1 MIKSL
6 LLTSSAFFAL
16 CLPALA
22 QVEPGEPAPDFNLKD
37 SKDNSQKLSAY
48 LGKFVVLEWL
58 NPECPIVKKHYS
70 GGNMQKLQKEY
81 TAKGVIWLSIISSA
95 PGKQGHCTGPQ
106 AEANRKDM
114 GASPTAVLLDPSGDV
129 GQKYGAKTTPHMF
142 IINPDGKVIYA
153 GAIDSIESPKS
164 ADCDKATNYVRE
176 TLDAA
181 LDGKPVPTP
190 QTKPYGCNVKY

>member
-6 LLTSSAFFAL
+6 FLISSAFFAL

-37 SKDNSQKLSAY
+37 SKDNSQELSTYA
-48 LGKFVVLEWL
+48 GKFVVLEWM
-58 NPECPIVKKHYS
+58 NHDCPFVKKQYS
-70 GGNMQKLQKEY
+70 SGNMQKLQKEY
-81 TAKGVIWLSIISSA
+81 TEKGVIWLSIISSA

-129 GQKYGAKTTPHMF
+129 GQKYGAKTTPDIF
-142 IINPDGKVIYA
+142 IINPAGKIIYA
-153 GAIDSIESPKS
+153 GAIDSIPSANP
-164 ADCDKATNYVRE
+164 ADCAKATNYVRE

-181 LDGKPVPTP
+181 LAGKPVPTP
-190 QTKPYGCNVKY
+190 QTKSYGCSVKY

>member
-1 MIKSL
+1 MIKSFL
-6 LLTSSAFFAL
+6 LISSAFFAL

-22 QVEPGEPAPDFNLKD
+22 QVEPGELAPDFNLKD
-37 SKDNSQKLSAY
+37 SKDNSQKLSTYA
-48 LGKFVVLEWL
+48 GKFVVLEWL
-58 NPECPIVKKHYS
+58 NPECPFVKKHYS

-81 TAKGVIWLSIISSA
+81 TAKGVVWLSIISSA

-129 GQKYGAKTTPHMF
+129 GQKYGAKTTPDIF
-142 IINPDGKVIYA
+142 IINPAGNIIYA
-153 GAIDSIESPKS
+153 GAIDSIQSTNPS
-164 ADCDKATNYVRE
+164 DCAKATNYVRE

-181 LDGKPVPTP
+181 LAGKPVPTP
-190 QTKPYGCNVKY
+190 QTKSYGCSVKY

>member
-22 QVEPGEPAPDFNLKD
+22 QVEPGEPAPDFSLKD
-37 SKDNSQKLSAY
+37 SKDNSQKLSTY
-48 LGKFVVLEWL
+48 NGKFVVLEWM
-58 NPECPIVKKHYS
+58 NHDCPFVKKQYS
-70 GGNMQKLQKEY
+70 SGNMQKLQKEY
-81 TAKGVIWLSIISSA
+81 TGKGVIWLSIISSA

-106 AEANRKDM
+106 ADANCKDM

-129 GQKYGAKTTPHMF
+129 GQKYGAKTTPDIF

-153 GAIDSIESPKS
+153 GAIDSIPSANP
-164 ADCDKATNYVRE
+164 ADCAKATNYVRE

-181 LDGKPVPTP
+181 LAGKPVPTP
-190 QTKPYGCNVKY
+190 QTKSYGCSVKY

>member
-6 LLTSSAFFAL
+6 ILTSSAVLAL
-16 CLPALA
+16 CLPTFA
-22 QVEPGEPAPDFNLKD
+22 QVEPGEPAPDFSLKD

-58 NPECPIVKKHYS
+58 NPECPFVKKHYS

-81 TAKGVIWLSIISSA
+81 TSKGVIWLSIISSA
-95 PGKQGHCTGPQ
+95 PGQQGHCTGPQ

-114 GASPTAVLLDPSGDV
+114 SASPTAVLLDPSGDV

-153 GAIDSIESPKS
+153 GAIDSINSPKS

-181 LDGKPVPTP
+181 LAGKPIPHQETR
-190 QTKPYGCNVKY
+190 PYGCNVKY

>member
-6 LLTSSAFFAL
+6 LLISSAFFAL

-22 QVEPGEPAPDFNLKD
+22 QVEPGEPAPEFSLKD
-37 SKDNSQKLSAY
+37 SQDDFKKLSAY
-48 LGKFVVLEWL
+48 AGKFVVLEWM
-58 NPECPIVKKHYS
+58 NHDCPFVKKQYS
-70 GGNMQKLQKEY
+70 SGNMQKLQKEY

-129 GQKYGAKTTPHMF
+129 GQKYGAKTTPDIF
-142 IINPDGKVIYA
+142 IINPAGNIIYA
-153 GAIDSIESPKS
+153 GAIDSIPS
-164 ADCDKATNYVRE
+164 ANPSDCAKATNYVRE
-176 TLDAA
+176 TLNAA
-181 LDGKPVPTP
+181 LAGKPVPTP
-190 QTKPYGCNVKY
+190 QTKSYGCSVKY

>member
-1 MIKSL
+1 MINSL
-6 LLTSSAFFAL
+6 FFTSSAFFAL
-16 CLPALA
+16 CLTALA

-37 SKDNSQKLSAY
+37 SKDNSQKLSTY
-48 LGKFVVLEWL
+48 IGKFVVLEWM
-58 NPECPIVKKHYS
+58 NHDCPFVKKQYS
-70 GGNMQKLQKEY
+70 SGNMQKLQKEY

-114 GASPTAVLLDPSGDV
+114 GASSTAVLLDPSGDV
-129 GQKYGAKTTPHMF
+129 GQKYGAKTTPDIF

-153 GAIDSIESPKS
+153 GAIDSIPSANP
-164 ADCDKATNYVRE
+164 ADCAKATNYVRE

-181 LDGKPVPTP
+181 LAGKPVPTP
-190 QTKPYGCNVKY
+190 QTKSYGCSVKY

>member
-1 MIKSL
+1 MIKSF

-37 SKDNSQKLSAY
+37 SKDNSQKLSTY
-48 LGKFVVLEWL
+48 NGKFVVLEWM
-58 NPECPIVKKHYS
+58 NSECPFIKKHYS
-70 GGNMQKLQKEY
+70 NGNMQKLQKEY
-81 TAKGVIWLSIISSA
+81 TAKGVVWLSIISSA

-114 GASPTAVLLDPSGDV
+114 DASPTAVLLDPSGDV
-129 GQKYGAKTTPHMF
+129 GQKYGAKTTPHIF
-142 IINPDGKVIYA
+142 IINPDGNVIYA
-153 GAIDSIESPKS
+153 GAIDSIPSSKS
-164 ADCDKATNYVRE
+164 DDCDKATNYVRE

-181 LDGKPVPTP
+181 LAGKPILHPE
-190 QTKPYGCNVKY
+190 TKPYGCSVKY

>member
-1 MIKSL
+1 MIKNL
-6 LLTSSAFFAL
+6 LLTSFAFFAL

-22 QVEPGEPAPDFNLKD
+22 QVEPGEPAPDFSLKD

-58 NPECPIVKKHYS
+58 NPECPFVKKHYS

-81 TAKGVIWLSIISSA
+81 TSKGVIWLSIISSA
-95 PGKQGHCTGPQ
+95 PGQQGHCTGPQ

-114 GASPTAVLLDPSGDV
+114 NASPTAVLLDPSGDV

-153 GAIDSIESPKS
+153 GAIDSINSPKS

-181 LDGKPVPTP
+181 LAGKPVPTS
-190 QTKPYGCNVKY
+190 QTKSYGCNVKY

>member
-6 LLTSSAFFAL
+6 LLTSSTFFAL
-16 CLPALA
+16 CLFALA

-37 SKDNSQKLSAY
+37 SKDNSQKLSTYA
-48 LGKFVVLEWL
+48 GKFVVLEWM
-58 NPECPIVKKHYS
+58 NSECPFIKKHYS
-70 GGNMQKLQKEY
+70 NGNMQKLQKEY
-81 TAKGVIWLSIISSA
+81 TAKGVVWLSIISSA

-114 GASPTAVLLDPSGDV
+114 DASPTAVLLDPSGDV
-129 GQKYGAKTTPHMF
+129 GQKYGAKTTPHIF
-142 IINPDGKVIYA
+142 IINPDGNVIYA
-153 GAIDSIESPKS
+153 GAIDSIPSPKS

-181 LDGKPVPTP
+181 LAGKPIPHP
-190 QTKPYGCNVKY
+190 ETKPYGCSVKY

>member
-6 LLTSSAFFAL
+6 LLISSAFFAL

-22 QVEPGEPAPDFNLKD
+22 QVEPGEPAPEFSLKD
-37 SKDNSQKLSAY
+37 SQDDFKKLSAY
-48 LGKFVVLEWL
+48 AGKFVVLEWM
-58 NPECPIVKKHYS
+58 NHDCPFVKKQYS
-70 GGNMQKLQKEY
+70 SGNMQKLQKEY

-129 GQKYGAKTTPHMF
+129 GQKYGAKTTPDIF
-142 IINPDGKVIYA
+142 IINPAGNIIYA
-153 GAIDSIESPKS
+153 GAIDSIPS
-164 ADCDKATNYVRE
+164 ANPSDCAKATNYVRE

-181 LDGKPVPTP
+181 LAGKPVPTP
-190 QTKPYGCNVKY
+190 QTKSYGCSVKY